1 MGDRTYVTLTVLTE
15 HAVDA
20 INLIREEQG
29 DPCDED
35 SDSIDGLTL
44 LSLLGYEE
52 VNYGT
57 IEALAGFAAAGIPYS
72 VSWGS
77 GGCYTEGERHLRFS
91 PEGEPHT
98 ISQEKDWPINA
109 LLDLKMAWEKEPDK
123 PLEQHLQ
130 EAIAKSQ
137 DPSWENQFEHSK
149 IARTRNLLNPQ

>member
-35 SDSIDGLTL
+35 SDGTDGLT
-44 LSLLGYEE
+44 LLGYEE

-57 IEALAGFAAAGIPYS
+57 IEALTGFAAAGIPYS

-77 GGCYTEGERHLRFS
+77 GGCYTEGEQHLRFS

-98 ISQEKDWPINA
+98 IGQEKDWPINA

-130 EAIAKSQ
+130 EAIAKIQ